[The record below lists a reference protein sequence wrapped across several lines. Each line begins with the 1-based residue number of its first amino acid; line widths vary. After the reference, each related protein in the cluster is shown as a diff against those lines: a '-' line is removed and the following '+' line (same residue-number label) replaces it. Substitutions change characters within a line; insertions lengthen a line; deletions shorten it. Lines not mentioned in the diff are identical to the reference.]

1 MFDAFNSLCKSLS
14 KKQLHEEREKKEPGF
29 YRDEFKLISVDTEIN
44 SGDLVFSFLFSKWI
58 QFILILAHLSI
69 VFKAI

>member
-1 MFDAFNSLCKSLS
+1 MFDGFNLLCKSLS
-14 KKQLHEEREKKEPGF
+14 KSSYTKNEKKKEPGF
-29 YRDEFKLISVDTEIN
+29 NQDEFKLISVDTEIN
-44 SGDLVFSFLFSKWI
+44 SRDLVFSFLFSKWI

>member
-29 YRDEFKLISVDTEIN
+29 YRDEFKLISVDTES
-44 SGDLVFSFLFSKWI
+44 SGDLVFSFLFSK
-58 QFILILAHLSI
+58 
-69 VFKAI
+69 